1 MVVKLYKKYCIY
13 NIKNKIQDKITKETY
28 RNNDKYF
35 IRNRK
40 MNFEKVILYGL
51 NKRGLT
57 SKMEI
62 EDFTELIN
70 MTDISSPAV
79 LKQRLKLNG
88 KIYLDMMQENL
99 KGFYEEFKDEVKLF
113 NGYILSAI
121 DGSDFEIPNTKLT
134 REKYNEL
141 HQEETVS
148 RATIS
153 NMFDVL
159 NHYVMDTV
167 IDKYDA
173 SERQMAQKNYNNVK
187 KLELPYPIIRTMDR
201 GYGSLVDMYYSNK
214 NNDKYV
220 VRLKKSD
227 FKKQIQ
233 NMESNDEIINI
244 EYQYDR
250 IRYYKDEYPEF
261 YKIMEETKENIK
273 LRIVIL
279 DSKNGEKVILATNLS
294 KEDFDYEKMVEL
306 YRLRW
311 GIELNYHIL
320 KESLKIETI
329 TSSNDI
335 IIYQDIYSQMLVY
348 NLIQTFKQDAEKNI
362 DQSKYKNEM
371 KINMNMATG
380 FVKKALVKIILE
392 KNINKQNRMFEL
404 LEQKIEKYLIPI
416 KKDRHYPRNKNKKNK
431 YSINKRK
438 SF

>member
-1 MVVKLYKKYCIY
+1 MYKKYCIEKLK
-13 NIKNKIQDKITKETY
+13 IKMQDESEKI
-28 RNNDKYF
+28 KYKNSENSF

-40 MNFEKVILYGL
+40 MNFEKVVLYGL

-99 KGFYEEFKDEVKLF
+99 KGFYEEFKSEVKLF

-121 DGSDFEIPNTKLT
+121 DGSDFEIPNTKCV

-141 HQEETVS
+141 HPDEVVA

-153 NMFDVL
+153 NMYDVL
-159 NHYVMDTV
+159 NHYVMDT
-167 IDKYDA
+167 IIGIYDA
-173 SERQMAQKNYNNVK
+173 SERKMAKENYENIK
-187 KLELPYPIIRTMDR
+187 KLQLPYPIIRTMDR
-201 GYGSLVDMYYSNK
+201 GYTSLPDMYYGIK
-214 NNDKYV
+214 NDDKFV
-220 VRLKKSD
+220 VRLRNKD
-227 FKKQIQ
+227 FNKQTAK
-233 NMESNDEIINI
+233 MKSNDEYITIP
-244 EYQYDR
+244 YQYDR
-250 IRYYKDEYPEF
+250 VRYYRKEYPEF
-261 YKIMEETKENIK
+261 YEIMENTKENIK
-273 LRIVIL
+273 VRIVIINN
-279 DSKNGEKVILATNLS
+279 KKGEKIKLATNLTQEEIS
-294 KEDFDYEKMVEL
+294 YENMIEL
-306 YRLRW
+306 YKLRW
-311 GIELNYHIL
+311 EIELNYHSL

-348 NLIQTFKQDAEKNI
+348 NLIQAFKQDAEKNI
-362 DQSKYKNEM
+362 DQTKYKNEM
-371 KINMNMATG
+371 KINMNMAVG
-380 FVKKALVKIILE
+380 FVKKALVKIVLE
-392 KNINKQNRMFEL
+392 EDINKQNRMFEL
-404 LEQKIEKYLIPI
+404 LEQKIGKYLIPI

>member
-1 MVVKLYKKYCIY
+1 MYKKYCIEKLK
-13 NIKNKIQDKITKETY
+13 IKMQDESEKI
-28 RNNDKYF
+28 KYKNSENSF

-40 MNFEKVILYGL
+40 MNFEKVVLYGL

-99 KGFYEEFKDEVKLF
+99 KGFYEEFKSEVKLF

-121 DGSDFEIPNTKLT
+121 DGSDFEIPNTKCV

-141 HQEETVS
+141 HPNEVVA

-153 NMFDVL
+153 NMYDVL
-159 NHYVMDTV
+159 NHYVMDTIIGV
-167 IDKYDA
+167 YDA
-173 SERQMAQKNYNNVK
+173 SERKMAKENYENIK
-187 KLELPYPIIRTMDR
+187 RLQLPYPIIRTMDR
-201 GYGSLVDMYYSNK
+201 GYTSLPDMYYGIK
-214 NNDKYV
+214 NDDKFV
-220 VRLKKSD
+220 VRLRNKD
-227 FKKQIQ
+227 FNKQIAK
-233 NMESNDEIINI
+233 MKSNDEYITIP
-244 EYQYDR
+244 YQYDR
-250 IRYYKDEYPEF
+250 VRYYRKEYPEF
-261 YKIMEETKENIK
+261 YEIMENTKEDIK
-273 LRIVIL
+273 VRIVIINN
-279 DSKNGEKVILATNLS
+279 KKGEKIKLATNLTQ
-294 KEDFDYEKMVEL
+294 EEINYENMIEL
-306 YRLRW
+306 YKLRW
-311 GIELNYHIL
+311 EIELNYHSL

-348 NLIQTFKQDAEKNI
+348 NLIQAFKQDAEKNI
-362 DQSKYKNEM
+362 DQTKYKNEM
-371 KINMNMATG
+371 KVNMNMAVG
-380 FVKKALVKIILE
+380 FVKKALVKIVLE
-392 KNINKQNRMFEL
+392 EDINKQNRMFEL

>member
-1 MVVKLYKKYCIY
+1 MYKKYCIEKLK
-13 NIKNKIQDKITKETY
+13 IKMQDESEKI
-28 RNNDKYF
+28 KYKNSENSF

-40 MNFEKVILYGL
+40 MNFEKVVLYGL

-99 KGFYEEFKDEVKLF
+99 KGFYEEFKSDVKLF
-113 NGYILSAI
+113 SGYILSAI
-121 DGSDFEIPNTKLT
+121 DGSDFEIPNTKCV

-141 HQEETVS
+141 HPDEVVA

-153 NMFDVL
+153 NMYDVL
-159 NHYVMDTV
+159 NHYVMDTIIGV
-167 IDKYDA
+167 YDA
-173 SERQMAQKNYNNVK
+173 SERKMAKENYENIK
-187 KLELPYPIIRTMDR
+187 KLQLPYPIIRTMDR
-201 GYGSLVDMYYSNK
+201 GYTSLPDMYYGIK
-214 NNDKYV
+214 NDEKFV
-220 VRLKKSD
+220 VRLRNKD
-227 FKKQIQ
+227 FNSQTAKMK
-233 NMESNDEIINI
+233 SNDEYITIP
-244 EYQYDR
+244 YQYDR
-250 IRYYKDEYPEF
+250 VRYYRKEYPEF
-261 YKIMEETKENIK
+261 YEIMENTKEDIK
-273 LRIVIL
+273 VRIVIINN
-279 DSKNGEKVILATNLS
+279 KKGEKIKLATNLTQ
-294 KEDFDYEKMVEL
+294 EEINYENMIEL
-306 YRLRW
+306 YKLRW
-311 GIELNYHIL
+311 EIELNYHSL

-348 NLIQTFKQDAEKNI
+348 NLIQAFKQDAEKNI
-362 DQSKYKNEM
+362 DQTKYKNEM
-371 KINMNMATG
+371 KVNMNMAVG
-380 FVKKALVKIILE
+380 FVKKALVKIVLE
-392 KNINKQNRMFEL
+392 EDINKQNRMFEL

>member
-1 MVVKLYKKYCIY
+1 MYKKYCISK
-13 NIKNKIQDKITKETY
+13 IKNKISNNNAKIEY
-28 RNNDKYF
+28 RNSENSF
-35 IRNRK
+35 IRDRK
-40 MNFEKVILYGL
+40 MNFKKVILYGL

-62 EDFTELIN
+62 EDFTKLVN
-70 MTDISSPAV
+70 MTDISAPAV

-99 KGFYEEFKDEVKLF
+99 KGFYKEFKSEVKLF
-113 NGYILSAI
+113 HGYILSAI
-121 DGSDFEIPNTKLT
+121 DGSDFEIPNTKKV

-141 HQEETVS
+141 HPEESVA

-159 NHYVMDTV
+159 NHYVMDTI
-167 IDKYDA
+167 IDKYDS
-173 SERQMAQKNYNNVK
+173 SERKMAKENYNNVS
-187 KLELPYPIIRTMDR
+187 KLKIPYPIIRTMDR
-201 GYGSLVDMYYSNK
+201 GYASIVDMYYSNK
-214 NNDKYV
+214 SNDKYV
-220 VRLKKSD
+220 VRLRSKD

-233 NMESNDEIINI
+233 NMKSNDEIIKLP
-244 EYQYDR
+244 YQYDR
-250 IRYYKDEYPEF
+250 IRYYKDDYPEF
-261 YKIMEETKENIK
+261 YKIMEETKEDIEI
-273 LRIVIL
+273 RIVII
-279 DSKNGEKVILATNLS
+279 DNKNCEKIILATNLS
-294 KEDFDYEKMVEL
+294 QEEINYEEMVEL
-306 YRLRW
+306 YKLRW
-311 GIELNYHIL
+311 EIELNYHSL

-348 NLIQTFKQDAEKNI
+348 NLIQAFKQDAEKNI
-362 DQSKYKNEM
+362 DQTKYKNKM
-371 KINMNMATG
+371 KVNMNMAVG

-392 KNINKQNRMFEL
+392 EDKEIQNNMFDL

-416 KKDRHYPRNKNKKNK
+416 KKDRHYPRKKDKKNK

>member
-1 MVVKLYKKYCIY
+1 MYKKYCIEKLKIKMQDESEKIKY
-13 NIKNKIQDKITKETY
+13 NNSE
-28 RNNDKYF
+28 NSF

-40 MNFEKVILYGL
+40 MNFEKVVLYGL

-88 KIYLDMMQENL
+88 KIYLDMMHENL
-99 KGFYEEFKDEVKLF
+99 KGYYEEFKSEVKLF

-121 DGSDFEIPNTKLT
+121 DGSDFEIPNTKCV

-141 HQEETVS
+141 HPNEVVA

-153 NMFDVL
+153 NMYDVL

-167 IDKYDA
+167 IGVYDA
-173 SERQMAQKNYNNVK
+173 SERKMARENYENIKN
-187 KLELPYPIIRTMDR
+187 LQLPYPIIRTMDR
-201 GYGSLVDMYYSNK
+201 GYTSLPDMYCGIK
-214 NNDKYV
+214 NNDKFV
-220 VRLKKSD
+220 IRLQNKD
-227 FKKQIQ
+227 FIKQIAK
-233 NMESNDEIINI
+233 MKSNDEYITIP
-244 EYQYDR
+244 YQYDR
-250 IRYYKDEYPEF
+250 VRYYRKEYPEF
-261 YKIMEETKENIK
+261 YELMENTKEDIK
-273 LRIVIL
+273 VRIVIINN
-279 DSKNGEKVILATNLS
+279 KKGEKIKLATNLTQEEIS
-294 KEDFDYEKMVEL
+294 YESMIEL
-306 YRLRW
+306 YKLRW
-311 GIELNYHIL
+311 EIELNYHSL

-348 NLIQTFKQDAEKNI
+348 NLIQAFKQDAEKNI
-362 DQSKYKNEM
+362 DQTKYKNEM
-371 KINMNMATG
+371 KINMNMAVG

-392 KNINKQNRMFEL
+392 EDINKQNRMFEL

>member
-1 MVVKLYKKYCIY
+1 MYKKYCIY
-13 NIKNKIQDKITKETY
+13 SIKNKIQDKITKDTY
-28 RNNDKYF
+28 RNNNKYF

-141 HQEETVS
+141 RQEETVA

-159 NHYVMDTV
+159 NHYVMDT
-167 IDKYDA
+167 IINKYDA
-173 SERQMAQKNYNNVK
+173 SERKMAQENYNNVK
-187 KLELPYPIIRTMDR
+187 KLKLPYPIIRTMDR
-201 GYGSLVDMYYSNK
+201 GYGSIVDMYYSNK
-214 NNDKYV
+214 TNDKYV

-250 IRYYKDEYPEF
+250 IRHYKDEYPEF
-261 YKIMEETKENIK
+261 YKIMEKTKEIIK

-279 DSKNGEKVILATNLS
+279 DSKAGEKIILATNLS
-294 KEDFDYEKMVEL
+294 KEEFDYEKMVEL

-311 GIELNYHIL
+311 EIELNYHRL
-320 KESLKIETI
+320 KESLKIEMI

-335 IIYQDIYSQMLVY
+335 IIYQDIYSQMLVH
-348 NLIQTFKQDAEKNI
+348 NLIQAFKQDAEKNI

-392 KNINKQNRMFEL
+392 KNINKQNQMFEL

-416 KKDRHYPRNKNKKNK
+416 KKNRHYPRNKNKKNK

>member
-13 NIKNKIQDKITKETY
+13 NIKNKIQAKITKETY

-141 HQEETVS
+141 HQEETVA

-273 LRIVIL
+273 LRIVIF

-294 KEDFDYEKMVEL
+294 KEDFDYEKMFEL

-311 GIELNYHIL
+311 EIELNYHSL

>member
-13 NIKNKIQDKITKETY
+13 SIKNKIQDKITKDTY
-28 RNNDKYF
+28 RNNNKYF

-141 HQEETVS
+141 RQEETVA

-159 NHYVMDTV
+159 NHYVMDT
-167 IDKYDA
+167 IINKYDA
-173 SERQMAQKNYNNVK
+173 SERKMAQENYNNVK
-187 KLELPYPIIRTMDR
+187 KLKLPYPIIRTMDR
-201 GYGSLVDMYYSNK
+201 GYGSIVDMYYSNK
-214 NNDKYV
+214 TNDKYV

-250 IRYYKDEYPEF
+250 IRHYKDEYPEF
-261 YKIMEETKENIK
+261 YKIMEKTKEIIK

-279 DSKNGEKVILATNLS
+279 DSKAGEKIILATNLS
-294 KEDFDYEKMVEL
+294 KEEFDYEKMVEL

-311 GIELNYHIL
+311 EIELNYHRL
-320 KESLKIETI
+320 KESLKIEMI

-335 IIYQDIYSQMLVY
+335 IIYQDIYSQMLVH
-348 NLIQTFKQDAEKNI
+348 NLIQAFKQDAEKNI

-392 KNINKQNRMFEL
+392 KNINKQNQMFEL

-416 KKDRHYPRNKNKKNK
+416 KKNRHYPRNKNKKNK

>member
-1 MVVKLYKKYCIY
+1 MYKKYCIEKLK
-13 NIKNKIQDKITKETY
+13 IKMQDERERI
-28 RNNDKYF
+28 KYKNSKNSF

-40 MNFEKVILYGL
+40 MNFEKVVLYGL

-99 KGFYEEFKDEVKLF
+99 KGFYEEFKSEVKLF

-121 DGSDFEIPNTKLT
+121 DGSDFEIPNTKCV

-141 HQEETVS
+141 HPNEVVA

-153 NMFDVL
+153 NMYDVL
-159 NHYVMDTV
+159 NHYVMDTIIGV
-167 IDKYDA
+167 YDA
-173 SERQMAQKNYNNVK
+173 SERKMAKENYENIK
-187 KLELPYPIIRTMDR
+187 KLQLPYPIIRTMDR
-201 GYGSLVDMYYSNK
+201 GYTSLPDMYYGIK
-214 NNDKYV
+214 NDEKFV
-220 VRLKKSD
+220 VRLRNKD
-227 FKKQIQ
+227 FNSQTAKMK
-233 NMESNDEIINI
+233 SNDEYITIP
-244 EYQYDR
+244 YQYDR
-250 IRYYKDEYPEF
+250 VRYYRKEYPEF
-261 YKIMEETKENIK
+261 YEIMENTKEDIK
-273 LRIVIL
+273 VRIVIINN
-279 DSKNGEKVILATNLS
+279 KKGEKIKLATNLTQ
-294 KEDFDYEKMVEL
+294 EEINYENMIEL
-306 YRLRW
+306 YKLRW
-311 GIELNYHIL
+311 EIELNYHSL

-348 NLIQTFKQDAEKNI
+348 NLIQAFKQDAEKNI
-362 DQSKYKNEM
+362 DQTKYKNEM
-371 KINMNMATG
+371 KVNMNMAVG
-380 FVKKALVKIILE
+380 FVKKALVKIVLE
-392 KNINKQNRMFEL
+392 EDINKQNRMFEL

>member
-311 GIELNYHIL
+311 EIELNYHIL